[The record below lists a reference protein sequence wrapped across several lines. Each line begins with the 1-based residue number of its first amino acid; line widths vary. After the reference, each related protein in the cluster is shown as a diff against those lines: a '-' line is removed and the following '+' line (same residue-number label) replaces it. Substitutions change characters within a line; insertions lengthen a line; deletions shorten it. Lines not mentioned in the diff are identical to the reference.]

1 MKSFGRNYE
10 VLIMLKFY
18 YSRLSINA
26 RRVWVTLLEKKLE
39 FEPILLK
46 LNGDQFQPDFLEL
59 NPFHHIPVLIDRNF
73 KIFESLAILDYL
85 EAKFPDTSFMPANAE
100 DIAKVRM
107 IELITINELP
117 PASIVLMKEML
128 DIAVEEQK
136 IKQARQSM
144 ATVLQYFEVSLP
156 KDRAYFVQEKLT
168 YADIVAG
175 TAVAAIPNLGISLEP
190 YPKVTKW
197 LENLNQRSSWQ
208 QTAPSS
214 EEIERS
220 KAVMKAILQNR

>member
-1 MKSFGRNYE
+1 
-10 VLIMLKFY
+10 MLQFY

-26 RRVWVTLLEKKLE
+26 RRVWVTLLEKSLE
-39 FEPILLK
+39 FESVMLK
-46 LNGDQFQPDFLEL
+46 LNGDQFQPDFLQI
-59 NPFHHIPVLIDRNF
+59 NPFHHIPALVDNEF

-85 EAKFPDTSFMPANAE
+85 EAKYPSPSFMPTDAQ

-107 IELITINELP
+107 LELVTVNELP

-128 DIAVEEQK
+128 DVAVEVQK
-136 IKQARQSM
+136 IEQAKHAM
-144 ATVLQYFEVSLP
+144 ETVLQYFEANLL
-156 KDRAYFVQEKLT
+156 AYQPYFLGEQLT

-175 TAVAAIPNLGISLEP
+175 TAVAAIPNLGISLKP

-197 LENLNQRSSWQ
+197 LENLNQRPSWQ

-214 EEIERS
+214 EDIEKS
-220 KAVMKAILQNR
+220 KAVMKAILQRR